1 LAANADEE
9 TTLINATEG
18 GAYIDGFEHMPLAEA
33 LDKRGSEQES
43 MTDETTP
50 IQELKSRSKQL
61 EAVLVQERGLLA
73 TALGIANDCTKL
85 AKKLKSATDPKAKSL
100 RKKESKLA
108 QLTNQSTSLQ
118 IFCQDEISSI
128 LRQIKLIRSFEE
140 NIALS
145 LKMYA
150 VIQGAIGLI
159 RPELSDQ
166 IKRLENLT

>member
-1 LAANADEE
+1 MADE
-9 TTLINATEG
+9 TIP
-18 GAYIDGFEHMPLAEA
+18 IEA
-33 LDKRGSEQES
+33 
-43 MTDETTP
+43 
-50 IQELKSRSKQL
+50 LKSRSKRL
-61 EAVLVQERGLLA
+61 AGVLVQERGLLA

-85 AKKLKSATDPKAKSL
+85 AKKLKSGTDPKAKSL

-108 QLTNQSTSLQ
+108 QLTSQSTSLQ

-150 VIQGAIGLI
+150 VIQGAIELI

-166 IKRLENLT
+166 IKQLENLT